1 MNLSSII
8 DLKEKHKKFFISHK
22 NELVKVRIQ
31 FLKKLKKELLAKE
44 NNIYDALYND
54 LKKPVFESYTSEF
67 LMVQKEIEI
76 FIKYLKDW
84 SAPRGSREVLLI
96 FLQGL
101 FTLRTIW
108 NSSNDLSLELS
119 FSTGYGAFNRCN
131 CSR

>member
-22 NELVKVRIQ
+22 NESVEIRIR

-54 LKKPVFESYTSEF
+54 LKKPVFEAYTSEF

-76 FIKYLKDW
+76 FIKYLKPPIYILPKW
-84 SAPRGSREVLLI
+84 NWCCVKNKFIII
-96 FLQGL
+96 F
-101 FTLRTIW
+101 
-108 NSSNDLSLELS
+108 NV
-119 FSTGYGAFNRCN
+119 
-131 CSR
+131 